1 MWRMNKTDTS
11 AGWRWSSI
19 LLLVTAFLIYSS
31 TGVFSKLASAEEFLS
46 MGYLLRFGLVILAL
60 GVYAVLWQ
68 IILKRFPLSRAYL
81 YKSMTVIFSL
91 AFAFFFFGEQ
101 ITVQNILG
109 AVLIICGIIVNSTGR
124 NV

>member
-1 MWRMNKTDTS
+1 M
-11 AGWRWSSI
+11 
-19 LLLVTAFLIYSS
+19 TAFLVYSS

-46 MGYLLRFGLVILAL
+46 LGYLLRFGLVVLAL

-81 YKSMTVIFSL
+81 YKSITVIFSL
-91 AFAFFFFGEQ
+91 TFAFFIFGER

-109 AVLIICGIIVNSTGR
+109 AVLIISGIVVNSIGR
-124 NV
+124 SA